1 MLLGFDEVYEL
12 VEFVNIFLELYEKRL
27 ERELFFI
34 IILFFKIMIK
44 FL

>member
-1 MLLGFDEVYEL
+1 MLLGFDEIYEL

>member
-1 MLLGFDEVYEL
+1 MLLGFDKVYEL

>member
-12 VEFVNIFLELYEKRL
+12 VECVNIFLELYEKRL
-27 ERELFFI
+27 EENC
-34 IILFFKIMIK
+34 

>member
-34 IILFFKIMIK
+34 IILFFKIKIK
-44 FL
+44 LL

>member
-1 MLLGFDEVYEL
+1 MLLGFDEIYEL
-12 VEFVNIFLELYEKRL
+12 VEFVNIFLELYEIRL